1 MIRRTFDMDTS
12 EARKFNLQSSMS
24 IEDLTSLTY
33 FDIAAWRAKR
43 FTTKLP
49 PQWIGGK
56 WVRDVIEEINATV
69 TIKTNIADRIE
80 VPVKAFVVEPKILP
94 IKDIDFGKVQI
105 GT

>member
-1 MIRRTFDMDTS
+1 MDTQ
-12 EARKFNLQSSMS
+12 EARRLNVYSSES

-69 TIKTNIADRIE
+69 TIKTNIADAIL
-80 VPVKAFVVEPKILP
+80 VPVKAYIVEPKILT

>member
-1 MIRRTFDMDTS
+1 MDTQ
-12 EARKFNLQSSMS
+12 EARRLNVYSSES

-33 FDIAAWRAKR
+33 FEIAAWRAKR

-69 TIKTNIADRIE
+69 TIKTNIADAIE
-80 VPVKAFVVEPKILP
+80 VPVKAYIVELKILP